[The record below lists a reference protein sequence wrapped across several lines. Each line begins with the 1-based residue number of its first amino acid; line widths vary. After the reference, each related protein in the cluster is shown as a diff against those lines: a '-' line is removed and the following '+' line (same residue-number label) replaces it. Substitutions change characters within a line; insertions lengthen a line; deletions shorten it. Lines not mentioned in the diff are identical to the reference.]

1 MGTPSTGAAPVA
13 VAGPGFDSK
22 ELRRALGDFVTG
34 VTVVTTVDD
43 DGGFHGLTANSFSSV
58 SLDPPLVLWSQ
69 AVRAPSHRV
78 FSGVQRFAI
87 NILAEDQIAL
97 SNRFATSGHDKFAGL
112 EVDLGAGGVPLLR
125 GCRAWLECTV
135 ASRLPGGD
143 HTIHVGEVRSI
154 RRADRRPL
162 VFGGGQYLV
171 ADPHDLGSAPSGVGT
186 TAQAQLHA
194 VRLGTRAMARLSK
207 EYDETMTLAVW
218 GNHGPTVVAWE
229 ASSAPVSASLPLG
242 LVLSVTTSA
251 TGRAL
256 AAHLPQAA
264 TERFVAAELALA
276 ATRAGTG
283 ADLNSPDTLQAWQR
297 ELDDVR
303 RDGLA
308 RRTPAAFHGEQLI
321 IHALSAPVL
330 DANGQAV
337 LALTAVGDA
346 SRFDA
351 SLQSPFAQALA
362 ATARD
367 ISRRLGHAAA
377 ETAPAPT
384 STPTP
389 IRDTAVAAH

>member
-1 MGTPSTGAAPVA
+1 MNAPA
-13 VAGPGFDSK
+13 AGPIAGQGVAEGVAFDSK

-34 VTVVTTVDD
+34 VTVITTVDAQ
-43 DGGFHGLTANSFSSV
+43 GRLYGLTANSFSSV

-69 AVRAPSHRV
+69 AVRAPSHGV
-78 FSGVQRFAI
+78 FSGAQRFAI
-87 NILAEDQIAL
+87 NILAEDQIEL

-112 EVDLGAGGVPLLR
+112 EVDLGQGGVPLLR
-125 GCRAWLECTV
+125 GCRAWLECT
-135 ASRLPGGD
+135 ATTRLPGGD
-143 HTIHVGEVRSI
+143 HTIHVGEVQTI
-154 RRADRRPL
+154 RRAARRPL

-171 ADPHDLGSAPSGVGT
+171 ADPHDLGSAPPGVGV

-229 ASSAPVSASLPLG
+229 ASAAPVSARLPLG

-264 TERFVAAELALA
+264 TERFVAAELAA
-276 ATRAGTG
+276 ARAG
-283 ADLNSPDTLQAWQR
+283 ADADQNRPDTQEAWQR
-297 ELDDVR
+297 ELADVR
-303 RDGLA
+303 RHGLA
-308 RRTPAAFHGEQLI
+308 RRTPGAFHGEQLI
-321 IHALSAPVL
+321 VHALSAPVL

-346 SRFDA
+346 SRFDVG
-351 SLQSPFAQALA
+351 LQTPFAQALA

-367 ISRRLGHAAA
+367 ISRRLGHA
-377 ETAPAPT
+377 EAPAAT
-384 STPTP
+384 AALTQEATP
-389 IRDTAVAAH
+389 